1 VRQVSSGKTVDPR
14 PQTKALWLTSCLVS
28 DVLCL
33 KSIYMFSVIIPTYN
47 ASKHLPSLLNSLK
60 SQTLKEIEL
69 IVVDS
74 TSLDNTIEIAAS
86 FGAQIIKIPKYEFN
100 HGGTRTLAARK
111 AKGEIVIFLSQDAIP
126 FDQYSLANLIKP
138 FNTDEFIAA
147 VFGRQLPGKDGSIFA
162 EHLRL
167 FNYPEDSYVRELAD
181 REKYGLRTIF
191 FSDSFSAY
199 RKAALDEIGYFKE
212 GLYFGEDTHAAAK
225 LLLNNKKIAYA
236 SSAKVIHSHNYT
248 IRQDFRRYFD
258 MGIFHRKERSLL
270 NQFGKANRHGLEY
283 MKSELAFIRKKKR
296 LDLLPE
302 FFLKILAKFFGYQI
316 GRHFPHGKHL

>member
-1 VRQVSSGKTVDPR
+1 
-14 PQTKALWLTSCLVS
+14 
-28 DVLCL
+28 
-33 KSIYMFSVIIPTYN
+33 MFSVIIPTYN

-60 SQTLKEIEL
+60 SQTLKDIEI
-69 IVVDS
+69 IVIDS
-74 TSLDNTIEIAAS
+74 SSLDNSIEIADS
-86 FGAQIIKIPKYEFN
+86 FGAQVIKIPKNEFD
-100 HGGTRTLAARK
+100 HGGTRTLAAHK
-111 AKGEIVIFLSQDAIP
+111 AKGEIIIFLSQDAIP
-126 FDQYSLANLIKP
+126 FDQYSLENLIKP
-138 FNTDEFIAA
+138 FGSDETIVA
-147 VFGRQLPGKDGSIFA
+147 VFGRQLPGKDASIFA

-212 GLYFGEDTHAAAK
+212 GLNFGEDTHAAAK
-225 LLLNNKKIAYA
+225 LLLNNKKIAYE
-236 SSAKVIHSHNYT
+236 SSAKVYHSHNYT

-258 MGIFHRKERSLL
+258 MGAFHRKESTFLH
-270 NQFGKANRHGLEY
+270 QFGKANKQGFEY

-302 FFLKILAKFFGYQI
+302 FFLKILAKFLGYQL
-316 GRHFPHGKHL
+316 GRHFPQ